1 MENNY
6 FYIDGSG
13 NQQGPVSAQALANC
27 GINSSTLVWHAG
39 MSDWKPAGQVNEL
52 RDIFQQTAGA
62 MPPPHNANAMGG
74 NAYSTG
80 YTGSYGY
87 AQTQPCPD
95 DHMTGAIIVTVI
107 WFLLCFNLF
116 GLIPGI
122 IAIVKADKV
131 SSFYRMGQYDQAL
144 LASTD
149 AGKWVKYSV
158 IGGILSIV
166 VSIALVVIF
175 FMAIGMSAA
184 SFAAV
189 L

>member
-13 NQQGPVSAQALANC
+13 NQQGPVSAHALASF
-27 GINSSTLVWHAG
+27 G
-39 MSDWKPAGQVNEL
+39 
-52 RDIFQQTAGA
+52 
-62 MPPPHNANAMGG
+62 
-74 NAYSTG
+74 
-80 YTGSYGY
+80 
-87 AQTQPCPD
+87 
-95 DHMTGAIIVTVI
+95 
-107 WFLLCFNLF
+107 FNLF
-116 GLIPGI
+116 GLVPGI